1 MSRKYSQKPLDHA
14 KQSAADAFKTASK
27 KAIQKTGE
35 STGDL
40 VGNEIAN
47 KIIKISKI
55 SQQSNSET
63 VTNEHHKEIL
73 KEIYISRRKT
83 ENYWWFK
90 INTTIS

>member
-1 MSRKYSQKPLDHA
+1 MLSNLLQMHLKLLQ
-14 KQSAADAFKTASK
+14 K

-83 ENYWWFK
+83 ENY
-90 INTTIS
+90 

>member
-1 MSRKYSQKPLDHA
+1 MSRKYSQKLLDHA
-14 KQSAADAFKTASK
+14 KQSVTDAFKTASK
-27 KAIQKTGE
+27 KAIQKTGK

-47 KIIKISKI
+47 KITKISKI

-83 ENYWWFK
+83 EHY
-90 INTTIS
+90 

>member
-1 MSRKYSQKPLDHA
+1 MHLKLLQ
-14 KQSAADAFKTASK
+14 K

-83 ENYWWFK
+83 ENC
-90 INTTIS
+90 